1 MTGPGGGR
9 SVPEPLGRRLALT
22 PIGLDVVAAL
32 VHDPRGMRLTPL
44 AVAIGSPVSSVQAAL
59 RILLANGLVVRDRQT
74 PPLYDLAPHP
84 ARDALIELSLLLP
97 APSHV
102 LGVVLRASGA
112 VAVAVVDRDGFA
124 AGLETAPDEVPRH
137 RLERS
142 LETIARA
149 HPDAPPVQ
157 VADLEEWQ
165 RLASVSV
172 GTRARLQS
180 AVVLKG
186 AIHRMTKSDRRRSS
200 ARVVETTAG

>member
-1 MTGPGGGR
+1 MTEPGGRR
-9 SVPEPLGRRLALT
+9 SIPEPLGRRLALT

-32 VHDPRGMRLTPL
+32 AHDPQGMRLTPL

-59 RILLANGLVVRDRQT
+59 RILLANGLVIRDRQT
-74 PPLYDLAPHP
+74 PPLYALAPHP
-84 ARDALIELSLLLP
+84 ARDALIDLSLLLP
-97 APSHV
+97 EASHV

-124 AGLETAPDEVPRH
+124 AGLEPALDEVLRR
-137 RLERS
+137 RLEQT
-142 LETIARA
+142 LEAIARA
-149 HPDAPPVQ
+149 RPDAPPVQ

-172 GTRARLQS
+172 GTRARLQA

-186 AIHRMTKSDRRRSS
+186 AIERLTTSDRRRSS
-200 ARVVETTAG
+200 ARVVEATAG

>member
-1 MTGPGGGR
+1 MTGPGSR
-9 SVPEPLGRRLALT
+9 RAIPEPLGRRLALT

-32 VHDPRGMRLTPL
+32 AHDPHGMRLTPL

-74 PPLYDLAPHP
+74 PPLYALSPHP
-84 ARDALIELSLLLP
+84 ARDALVQLALLLP
-97 APSHV
+97 EAAHV

-124 AGLETAPDEVPRH
+124 AGLEPDADEVLLG
-137 RLERS
+137 RLEDS
-142 LETIARA
+142 LALIAGAR
-149 HPDAPPVQ
+149 PDAPPVQ
-157 VADLEEWQ
+157 VSDLGEWQ

-172 GTRARLQS
+172 GTHARLRS

-186 AIHRMTKSDRRRSS
+186 TIERITRSDRRK
-200 ARVVETTAG
+200 AGAPVVEVTAG